1 LLLPLFERDVLPDD
15 AFPRFATGA
24 CADVPLSARL
34 TAVFFDAPAAV
45 FAAAP
50 APFDDAAFTALLA
63 VRADVRVDFGAAAA
77 FV

>member
-24 CADVPLSARL
+24 CTDVPLSARL

-45 FAAAP
+45 FAAAS
-50 APFDDAAFTALLA
+50 APLPREPTFESTLPRLL
-63 VRADVRVDFGAAAA
+63 RLFET
-77 FV
+77 